1 MQPDVLVIRHE
12 ANGAAAE
19 VAEVMGCPVINAG
32 DGSGEHPTQALLDAL
47 TLRRR
52 FGRIEG
58 LKIAICGDIRHSR
71 VAGSNLH
78 SLPLLGAEVRI
89 VGPEELLPPSP
100 PPGFASLDRQSTR
113 LNSSH

>member
-58 LKIAICGDIRHSR
+58 LKIAICGDIRHRR
-71 VAGSNLH
+71 VAGPNLP
-78 SLPLLGAEVRI
+78 SLPLLGTAVRT
-89 VGPEELLPPSP
+89 VGPEALPTP
-100 PPGFASLDRQSTR
+100 PPPPR
-113 LNSSH
+113 